1 MTSQMALFTPTK
13 RETSVEVLQQALHA
27 PVLSVDCETSTDP
40 ATSIAMD
47 APGTPSKDHGLSYCA
62 PVTQIA
68 LAWEGH
74 DDLATAV
81 LEAPFSEGDHAFIQ
95 ALMQRTNTVVAH
107 NAVFDMRQLS
117 KYSGGN
123 VPDSIWCTATIARL
137 LTPEIGRFDL
147 LSLADAYQ
155 IEYPAFMREMKGKR
169 ATLHL
174 VSEQQVLEYVVAD
187 AKLAYQIYAYQ
198 QRLIE
203 DADTLILVEWENRA
217 VQAYSKMAA
226 TGVRLNGD
234 YVQKRITELTT
245 LRKEMWK
252 QLAEDGLSNPGSPK
266 QRTRYIYQVKQIP
279 IPTYE
284 PMSVLFTDAG
294 AKRAASGAPVT
305 LDDLSTSGDALDTI
319 SEASPTNKQA
329 LKLLSDYQQV
339 DRMLTTLESLAD
351 HSAADGRIHSLITI
365 GTTTGRRASGHPN
378 LQNWKMSAEHDD
390 PSGDM
395 AGLVLGDTDEF
406 TLVEV
411 DFHGAENNS
420 AALISGDDNFAR
432 AVASSDFHSEAATAY
447 FGQRWQEADKDER
460 KHLRRIGKTITF
472 ASAYGAGAKTIA
484 HRIGVTE
491 DEARAILAEKDRV
504 FWAVAEAKQAADQKA
519 KQFGYIN
526 LWTGRRVPVDQNA
539 TYTAWNFLNQGFVA
553 ELTKRALVLITD
565 AYREK
570 NFKSRVALEIHDSLI
585 ISVHHSEWQQALDI
599 ASEIMENIVPDDLNN
614 RTTPPIKWEAKPD
627 FEGNAKKWG
636 YLQYHPTPA
645 VEIPILESDP
655 IMDVPTIKFTV
666 PSLGFEWVGKVRL
679 QPEIRFSQ
687 WSPDERREAAR
698 FFCDYIQ
705 HVEGMLKLVYEV
717 YLPARLADGTVGLA
731 AKPTGVDMVN
741 WAKIPAL
748 WLKVADQ
755 GVDVQSILEMSK
767 EDLLV
772 LHNERQAQVASIQR
786 LQDTLLEYLA
796 KFPSEHHY
804 TEVKDVE
811 F

>member
-1 MTSQMALFTPTK
+1 MALFTPTR

-40 ATSIAMD
+40 ATSIAMG

-68 LAWEGH
+68 LAWERHEGV
-74 DDLATAV
+74 ATAV
-81 LEAPFSEGDHAFIQ
+81 LEAPFSDVDLSFIQ

-117 KYSGGN
+117 KYSNGN
-123 VPDSIWCTATIARL
+123 VPESVWCTATIARL

-155 IEYPAFMREMKGKR
+155 IEYPSFMREMKGKR
-169 ATLHL
+169 ASLHL
-174 VSEQQVLEYVVAD
+174 VSEEQVLEYVVAD
-187 AKLAYQIYAYQ
+187 AKLAYQIYAHQ
-198 QRLIE
+198 QRLVE
-203 DADTLILVEWENRA
+203 DAETLILVEWENQAVRA
-217 VQAYSKMAA
+217 YASMAA
-226 TGVRLNGD
+226 TGVRLNTGF
-234 YVQKRITELTT
+234 VQQRIDELTQ
-245 LRKEMWK
+245 LRKDMWRR
-252 QLAEDGLSNPGSPK
+252 LTEDGLGNPGSPK
-266 QRTRYIYQVKQIP
+266 QRARYIYNTKKIA

-284 PMSVLFTDAG
+284 PMSVLFTEAG

-319 SEASPTNKQA
+319 SEASPANKQA

-339 DRMLTTLESLAD
+339 DRMLATIESLAD

-378 LQNWKMSAEHDD
+378 LQNWKMTAEHDD

-395 AGLVLGDTDEF
+395 AGLLLGDTDEF

-447 FGQRWQEADKDER
+447 FGQRWQAADKDER

-491 DEARAILAEKDRV
+491 EEARAILAEKDRV
-504 FWAVAEAKQAADQKA
+504 FWAVADAKQAADQKA
-519 KQFGYIN
+519 KQVGYIN
-526 LWTGRRVPVDQNA
+526 LWTGRRVPVDQSA

-553 ELTKRALVLITD
+553 ELTKRALVMITD
-565 AYREK
+565 AYRAK
-570 NFKSRVALEIHDSLI
+570 NLKSRVALEIHDSLI
-585 ISVHHSEWQQALDI
+585 ISVHHTEWVEALNT
-599 ASEIMENIVPDDLNN
+599 ASEIMETIVPDDLNN
-614 RTTPPIKWEAKPD
+614 RTTPPIKWEARPNLA
-627 FEGNAKKWG
+627 ENAGKWG
-636 YLQYHPTPA
+636 KGQYHPEAAPEIELPTLPA
-645 VEIPILESDP
+645 QESQEQPEII
-655 IMDVPTIKFTV
+655 FTV
-666 PSLGFEWVGKVRL
+666 PSLNFEWRGRVRL
-679 QPEIRFSQ
+679 QPEIRFSD
-687 WSPDERREAAR
+687 WSPAERVEAAR
-698 FFCDYIQ
+698 FFCSYIE
-705 HVEGMLKLVYEV
+705 HVQGMLQQVYEV
-717 YLPARLADGTVGLA
+717 YLPAKIKDGTVGLA
-731 AKPTGVDMVN
+731 EKPTGVNMANYALV
-741 WAKIPAL
+741 PLL
-748 WLKVADQ
+748 WLKVAEQ
-755 GVDVQSILEMSK
+755 GIDVESILELSK
-767 EDLLV
+767 DDLLA

-786 LQDTLLEYLA
+786 LSDTLLEYLA
-796 KFPSEHHY
+796 KIPSEKH
-804 TEVKDVE
+804 EEGSEVE

>member
-1 MTSQMALFTPTK
+1 MALFTPTR

-40 ATSIAMD
+40 ATSIAMG

-68 LAWEGH
+68 LAWERHEGV
-74 DDLATAV
+74 ATAV
-81 LEAPFSEGDHAFIQ
+81 LEAPFSDVDLSFIQ

-117 KYSGGN
+117 KYSNGN
-123 VPDSIWCTATIARL
+123 VPESVWCTATIARL

-155 IEYPAFMREMKGKR
+155 IEYPSFMREMKGKR
-169 ATLHL
+169 ASLHL
-174 VSEQQVLEYVVAD
+174 VSEEQVLEYVVAD
-187 AKLAYQIYAYQ
+187 AKLAYQIYAHQ
-198 QRLIE
+198 QRLVE
-203 DADTLILVEWENRA
+203 DAETLILVEWENQAVRA
-217 VQAYSKMAA
+217 YASMAA
-226 TGVRLNGD
+226 TGVRLNTGF
-234 YVQKRITELTT
+234 VQQRIDELTQ
-245 LRKEMWK
+245 LRKDMWRR
-252 QLAEDGLSNPGSPK
+252 LTEDGLGNPGSPK
-266 QRTRYIYQVKQIP
+266 QRARYIYNTKKIA

-284 PMSVLFTDAG
+284 PMSVLFTEAG

-319 SEASPTNKQA
+319 SEASPANKQA

-339 DRMLTTLESLAD
+339 DRMLATIESLAD

-378 LQNWKMSAEHDD
+378 LQNWKMTAEHDD

-395 AGLVLGDTDEF
+395 AGLLLGDTDEF

-447 FGQRWQEADKDER
+447 FGQRWQAADKDER

-491 DEARAILAEKDRV
+491 EEARAILAEKDRV
-504 FWAVAEAKQAADQKA
+504 FWAVADAKQAADQKA
-519 KQFGYIN
+519 KQVGYIN
-526 LWTGRRVPVDQNA
+526 LWTGRRVPVDQSA

-553 ELTKRALVLITD
+553 ELTKRALVMITD
-565 AYREK
+565 AYRAK
-570 NFKSRVALEIHDSLI
+570 NLKSRVALEIHDSLI
-585 ISVHHSEWQQALDI
+585 ISVHHTEWVEALNT
-599 ASEIMENIVPDDLNN
+599 ASEIMETIVPDDLNN
-614 RTTPPIKWEAKPD
+614 RTTPPIKWEARPNLA
-627 FEGNAKKWG
+627 ENAGKWG
-636 YLQYHPTPA
+636 KGQYHPEAAPEIELPTLPA
-645 VEIPILESDP
+645 QESQEQPEII
-655 IMDVPTIKFTV
+655 FTV
-666 PSLGFEWVGKVRL
+666 PSLGFEWRGKVRL
-679 QPEIRFSQ
+679 QPEVRFSD
-687 WSPDERREAAR
+687 WSPAERVEAVR
-698 FFCDYIQ
+698 FFCDYLGHIY
-705 HVEGMLKLVYEV
+705 GMLSQVYEV
-717 YLPARLADGTVGLA
+717 YLPARLADGSVGLA
-731 AKPTGVDMVN
+731 EKPTGVNMANYALV
-741 WAKIPAL
+741 PLL
-748 WLKVADQ
+748 WLKVAEQ
-755 GVDVQSILEMSK
+755 GIDVESILELSK
-767 EDLLV
+767 DDLLA

-786 LQDTLLEYLA
+786 LSDTLLEYLA
-796 KFPSEHHY
+796 KIPSEKH
-804 TEVKDVE
+804 EEGSEVE